1 MLIYSV
7 KETPSEEIL
16 ANLSRYPLF
25 VQTLLASRGIHTE
38 EKAEE
43 FFTPSYE
50 RDLHDPFLMKGME
63 EAVTRVLFAIE
74 KKEKIIIYSDYDA
87 DGIPGGAM
95 LRSFFDSIGYENV
108 ENYIPHRHDEG
119 FGLHADAVS
128 SLADNS
134 ANLIITID
142 CGIADV
148 SAGLVAKGRGVD
160 LIITDHHES
169 GGELPHALAILDH
182 KQPGCT
188 YPEQVLCG
196 TGVAYKLV
204 QGILAKNR
212 FGLKDGYEKWLLDL
226 VGIATLSDMV
236 PLTGENR
243 ALAHYGL
250 MVLRKSPRL
259 GLQEMWKKLRINQ
272 RYIVE
277 DDIGFSFSPRINAA
291 SRMGHPMDA
300 FKLLSA
306 KTMPDAVEAAEFLEG
321 LNKERKTL
329 VAQTVKELKK
339 ALREREERG
348 PLGPVVV
355 LGNPNWKPA
364 LLGLVASNIVDEVR
378 RPVFLWGRNGDDT
391 IKGSCRSDG
400 SASLISIMEG
410 AKDSFIQYG
419 GHKMAGGFAVHSDGV
434 HTLEDALCGAYEL
447 VKESDSDG
455 DTIHLDSELTL
466 SDVNWKTYDMVQK
479 FAPFG
484 IGNSKPQ
491 FLFKQVEIA
500 SAKQFGGDKN
510 HLEVSF
516 ADGDRII
523 KAIKFFACPDSFKTP
538 LHAGGKV
545 DLVGTLEKSVFGRG
559 GPELRLRIID
569 II

>member
-1 MLIYSV
+1 MPTYAV
-7 KETPSEEIL
+7 KDTPSSDIL
-16 ANLSRYPLF
+16 CNLAKYPLF
-25 VQTLLASRGIHTE
+25 VQTLLASRGIYTE
-38 EKAEE
+38 EEAEK
-43 FFTPSYE
+43 FFTPNYE

-63 EAVTRVLFAIE
+63 IAVDRVLSAIA
-74 KKEKIIIYSDYDA
+74 KNEKIIIYSDYDA

-108 ENYIPHRHDEG
+108 QNYIPHRHDEG
-119 FGLHADAVS
+119 FGLHAEAVS
-128 SLADNS
+128 LLAETG
-134 ANLIITID
+134 AHLIVTID
-142 CGIADV
+142 CGIADI
-148 SAGLVAKGRGVD
+148 SAGLVAKEKGVD

-169 GGELPHALAILDH
+169 GSKLPHALAILDH

-306 KTMPDAVEAAEFLEG
+306 KTMPDAVLAAEFLEG

-339 ALREREERG
+339 ALKEREERG
-348 PLGPVVV
+348 PLGSVVV

-400 SASLISIMEG
+400 SASLIRIMEG

-419 GHKMAGGFAVHSDGV
+419 GHKMAGGFAVHTESV
-434 HTLEDALCGAYEL
+434 HTLEVALCNAYEL
-447 VKESDSDG
+447 VKETESEG
-455 DTIHLDSELTL
+455 NTIHLDCELPL

-484 IGNSKPQ
+484 IGNNKPQ
-491 FLFKQVEIA
+491 FLFTQVEIA
-500 SAKQFGGDKN
+500 STKQFGGDKN
-510 HLEVSF
+510 HLEVTF
-516 ADGDRII
+516 QDGDREI
-523 KAIKFFACPDSFKTP
+523 KAIKFFSSPDSFKTP
-538 LHAGGKV
+538 LHTRSRV
-545 DLVGTLEKSVFGRG
+545 DLVATLEKSVFGRG
-559 GPELRLRIID
+559 GPELRLRIVD

>member
-1 MLIYSV
+1 MPSYELR
-7 KETPSEEIL
+7 KTPSAKE
-16 ANLSRYPLF
+16 LSDLQMYPHFL
-25 VQTLLASRGIHTE
+25 QTLLTSRGILTSHNA
-38 EKAEE
+38 EK
-43 FFTPSYE
+43 FFDPQYE
-50 RDLHDPFLMKGME
+50 RDLHDPFLLLGMNK
-63 EAVTRVLFAIE
+63 AVERILQAIE
-74 KKEKIIIYSDYDA
+74 QKEKIVIYSDYDA

-119 FGLHADAVS
+119 FGLHEGAVA
-128 SLADNS
+128 SLADKG
-134 ANLIITID
+134 AHLIITID

-148 SAGLVAKGRGVD
+148 VAGLVAKEKGVD

-169 GGELPHALAILDH
+169 GDELPHAYAIIDH

-196 TGVAYKLV
+196 SGVAYKLV

-212 FGLKDGYEKWLLDL
+212 FGLKEGYEKWLLDL

-243 ALAHYGL
+243 ALAHFGL
-250 MVLRKSPRL
+250 RVLRKSPRY

-300 FKLLSA
+300 FALLSA
-306 KTMPDAVEAAEFLEG
+306 KSMQDAVIAAEVLEG
-321 LNKERKTL
+321 LNAERKTL

-339 ALREREERG
+339 ALREKEAAG
-348 PLGPVVV
+348 PLPKVIV

-364 LLGLVASNIVDEVR
+364 LLGLVANNLLDEVR
-378 RPVFLWGRNGDDT
+378 RPIFLWGRNGDGT

-400 SASLISIMEG
+400 SASLISIMEH
-410 AKDSFIQYG
+410 AKGSFVQFG
-419 GHKMAGGFAVHSDGV
+419 GHKMAGGFAVYSESIHR
-434 HTLEDALCGAYEL
+434 LEEALNTAYEA
-447 VKESDSDG
+447 VKESDSEG
-455 DTIHLDSELTL
+455 AVIHLDAELAL
-466 SDVNWKTYDMVQK
+466 SDIHWKTYDMIQK
-479 FAPFG
+479 LAPFG
-484 IGNSKPQ
+484 VGNPKPL
-491 FLFKQVEIA
+491 FLIRQAEIQA
-500 SAKQFGGDKN
+500 VKQFGGTKN
-510 HLEVSF
+510 HLEVAF
-516 ADGDRII
+516 VDEERVI
-523 KAIKFFACPDSFKTP
+523 KAIKFFATPESFNIP
-538 LHAGGKV
+538 LVSGSDV
-545 DLVGTLEKSVFGRG
+545 DVVCTLEKSIFGRG
-559 GPELRLRIID
+559 SPELRLRIID